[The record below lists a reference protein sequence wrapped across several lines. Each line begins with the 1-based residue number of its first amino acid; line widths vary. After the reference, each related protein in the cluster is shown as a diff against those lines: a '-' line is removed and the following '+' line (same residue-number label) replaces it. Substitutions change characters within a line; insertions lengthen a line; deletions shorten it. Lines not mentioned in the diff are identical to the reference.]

1 MPQSESTT
9 LKETLSSK
17 GTRIMNK
24 HLKTLL
30 ISLLS
35 IAISSQA
42 LAQNIKIKAK
52 GDDLRQVIASVFEQT
67 KEQYVLETNLHQTLF
82 MSLENISF
90 EKAVDILSN
99 VADLKFEKKQG
110 IWYIN
115 RNHKVFTPTAKNTNP
130 EQPTKVEVKY
140 SNTPATAPKMNSKAE
155 ASTKVAI
162 QTGTRSNETAK
173 KSGTAAQ
180 SFVPVTVNTA
190 TSQAN
195 LSAKLSTRLQK
206 TDIRDV
212 FDEFSRQTKVE
223 IVVDASVPNY
233 KIDAYMFN
241 TSLRFALDRVCKAAG
256 LTYTVAGKMIQITK
270 E

>member
-1 MPQSESTT
+1 
-9 LKETLSSK
+9 
-17 GTRIMNK
+17 
-24 HLKTLL
+24 
-30 ISLLS
+30 
-35 IAISSQA
+35 
-42 LAQNIKIKAK
+42 
-52 GDDLRQVIASVFEQT
+52 
-67 KEQYVLETNLHQTLF
+67 
-82 MSLENISF
+82 
-90 EKAVDILSN
+90 
-99 VADLKFEKKQG
+99 
-110 IWYIN
+110 
-115 RNHKVFTPTAKNTNP
+115 
-130 EQPTKVEVKY
+130 
-140 SNTPATAPKMNSKAE
+140 MNSKAE

>member
-1 MPQSESTT
+1 
-9 LKETLSSK
+9 
-17 GTRIMNK
+17 MNK

-140 SNTPATAPKMNSKAE
+140 SNTPATAPKMSSKAE
-155 ASTKVAI
+155 TTTKVAI
-162 QTGTRSNETAK
+162 QTGTRSNEAAK

-180 SFVPVTVNTA
+180 SFVPVTVNTS
-190 TSQAN
+190 TSQANLSAN

-256 LTYTVAGKMIQITK
+256 LTYRVAGKMIQITK